1 MTQSTANQS
10 AANEATSDQAASDQ
24 SIPTQPT
31 SAQSTSAQPIPTEV
45 WIAAMARVASRYG
58 KPADTKFLTQ
68 QMRWFE
74 QLSGLRQLERL
85 SGLLGLQSSVVP
97 LKKVRWRNA
106 LLPVL
111 VAMDSGSVAVLECIN
126 DQGLVHYWLSD
137 GGDVVREASLQTLLD
152 NSQGQV
158 VMVGIANRGRDQRID
173 EFVKPYRQHW
183 FWQNFRGA
191 GRKIAE
197 ISLASVLGNVL
208 ALGGILFSMQV
219 YDRVIPAQSLTTLW
233 VLFFGVLLAA
243 FMEYIIR
250 LTRTQISDLMG
261 KKIDL
266 NVSSMLFVRAMAI
279 KNEARP
285 KSTGSFISQ
294 LREIDQVRELLT
306 STTVGAAADMPF
318 VLLFLAIMAFIGGP
332 LVVIPMLAIP
342 LIVIPGLLIQ
352 IPMAKLAKEGMREG
366 ALRNAILVET
376 IEGIEDIKALQAE
389 PYFQRQWE
397 QTHEVSAAVGMK
409 QRLWGAR
416 LTGWA
421 STVSQLTYAGMLVF
435 GTYLVLGGEIT
446 TGTLVAS
453 SLLSSRTIAPLMQL
467 TMVFSRWQHA
477 KSAMT
482 GLNELLKK
490 PLDRPEE
497 GEMAHCPILNG
508 HYQLRNLQYTYDEE
522 KGQNVIT
529 IGSLEIKPGEKV
541 AILGKVGA
549 GKSTL
554 LKLLAGQASATQ
566 GKVIIDGVDIKQVE
580 PADLRRQLGFLS
592 QDSRLFFGS
601 LRQNL
606 MLGHPHAT
614 EQEMLQALRISGAIT
629 LVQQDAASLDR
640 IINEGGQGLS
650 GGQRQ
655 MVLLSRMILRN
666 PQVVLMDEPTA
677 SMDDQLENY
686 VINQMHT
693 WLEGRML
700 VLVTHRPALLKLVDR
715 IIVMDN
721 GRVVADGPRD
731 HILNT
736 VANKSQQGAA

>member
-1 MTQSTANQS
+1 MTTQST
-10 AANEATSDQAASDQ
+10 
-24 SIPTQPT
+24 PTD
-31 SAQSTSAQPIPTEV
+31 V
-45 WIAAMARVASRYG
+45 WITAMVRVASRYG
-58 KPADTKFLTQ
+58 KPADANFLAQ

-74 QLSGLRQLERL
+74 QLNGLRQLERL
-85 SGLLGLQSSVVP
+85 SGLLGLQVNVMP
-97 LKKVRWRNA
+97 LKKVRWRNE

-111 VAMDSGSVAVLECIN
+111 LELEPGSVAVLEHLS
-126 DQGLVHYWLSD
+126 DDEQVSYWLSD
-137 GGDVVREASLQTLLD
+137 GGDVIREASLPELLAR
-152 NSQGQV
+152 SQERV
-158 VMVGIANRGRDQRID
+158 VMVGTAMRGRDQRID
-173 EFVKPYRQHW
+173 EFVRPYRKHW

-219 YDRVIPAQSLTTLW
+219 YDRVIPAQSYATLW

-243 FMEYIIR
+243 VMEYVIR

-318 VLLFLAIMAFIGGP
+318 VLLFLVIMAFMGGP
-332 LVVIPMLAIP
+332 LVIIPLLAIP

-352 IPMAKLAKEGMREG
+352 FPMAKLAKEGMREG

-435 GTYLVLGGEIT
+435 GTYLVLAGEIT

-490 PLDRPEE
+490 PLDRPDESE
-497 GEMAHCPILNG
+497 LAHCPILNG

-522 KGQNVIT
+522 KGQSVIA
-529 IGSLEIKPGEKV
+529 IASLEIKPGEKV

-566 GKVIIDGVDIKQVE
+566 GKVVIDGVDIKRIE

-606 MLGHPHAT
+606 MLGHPHAS
-614 EQEMLQALRISGAIT
+614 EQEMIQALRISGAIAM
-629 LVQQDAASLDR
+629 VQQDAACLDR

-677 SMDDQLENY
+677 SMDEQLEDY
-686 VINQMHT
+686 VIRQMDS
-693 WLEGRML
+693 WLDGRML

-731 HILNT
+731 HILN
-736 VANKSQQGAA
+736 AMSNKSQQGAA